1 MVEMYVLLV
10 VNKKRTCNEENKSVP
25 VVPAHLR
32 ADVLEVLNQRVRCGR
47 QQDFLT

>member
-32 ADVLEVLNQRVRCGR
+32 ADVLEVLNQRGY
-47 QQDFLT
+47 DEDGNKIS

>member
-10 VNKKRTCNEENKSVP
+10 INKKRTCNEENKSVP

-32 ADVLEVLNQRVRCGR
+32 ADVLEFLNQRGYDADGNKVS
-47 QQDFLT
+47 

>member
-10 VNKKRTCNEENKSVP
+10 VNKKCTCNEENKSVP

-32 ADVLEVLNQRVRCGR
+32 ADVLEVLNQRGY
-47 QQDFLT
+47 DADGNKIS